1 MGAGRHRR
9 DRTRGGGLAARGLA
23 LAVAAALVAA
33 AAGPS
38 LAYGGGRRGGPAAH
52 VERGEA
58 SYYGAGFHGRRTASG
73 ARFDRRRL
81 TAAHPRLP
89 LGSRVVVTN
98 LENGRRVEVE
108 VNDRGP
114 HAREGRVIDLS
125 EAAARRI
132 GITREEGVAPVAI
145 VVATR

>member
-1 MGAGRHRR
+1 MDG
-9 DRTRGGGLAARGLA
+9 TRQHPVRGVIRALGLVLAVLVGMLAATPV
-23 LAVAAALVAA
+23 VAGDSGTAK
-33 AAGPS
+33 P
-38 LAYGGGRRGGPAAH
+38 AH

-58 SYYGAGFHGRRTASG
+58 SFYGPGLHGRKTASG

-98 LENGRRVEVE
+98 LANGKRVEVE

-114 HAREGRVIDLS
+114 YAKDRAIDLS
-125 EAAARRI
+125 EAAAQRI
-132 GITREEGVAPVAI
+132 GITREAGTAPVLI
-145 VVATR
+145 VASAS

>member
-1 MGAGRHRR
+1 MDGAKHHPL
-9 DRTRGGGLAARGLA
+9 GGSIRAVGLV
-23 LAVAAALVAA
+23 LAVLIATL
-33 AAGPS
+33 AGAP
-38 LAYGGGRRGGPAAH
+38 AVNAGDGGQSKPVH

-58 SYYGAGFHGRRTASG
+58 SFYGPGLHGRRTASG
-73 ARFDRRRL
+73 ERFDRRRL

-98 LENGRRVEVE
+98 LANSWRVEVE

-114 HAREGRVIDLS
+114 YAKGRAIDLS

-132 GITREEGVAPVAI
+132 GITREEGTAPVLI
-145 VVATR
+145 VASAK

>member
-1 MGAGRHRR
+1 MDTTKSRR
-9 DRTRGGGLAARGLA
+9 SRAPARALGLA
-23 LAVAAALVAA
+23 LVVLAGALASVPAPVAADGKP
-33 AAGPS
+33 GP
-38 LAYGGGRRGGPAAH
+38 AH

-58 SYYGAGFHGRRTASG
+58 SFYGPGFHGRRTASG
-73 ARFDRRRL
+73 ERFDRRRL

-89 LGSRVVVTN
+89 LGSRAVVTN

-114 HAREGRVIDLS
+114 YAKGRVIDLS

-132 GITREEGVAPVAI
+132 GITREEGTAPVLI
-145 VVATR
+145 VVASAR

>member
-1 MGAGRHRR
+1 MDGTKQHP
-9 DRTRGGGLAARGLA
+9 ARGSIRALGLP
-23 LAVAAALVAA
+23 LAVLLGML
-33 AAGPS
+33 AGVPT
-38 LAYGGGRRGGPAAH
+38 ADGGTAKPVH

-58 SYYGAGFHGRRTASG
+58 SFYGPGLHGRKTASG

-98 LENGRRVEVE
+98 LANGKRVEVE

-114 HAREGRVIDLS
+114 HAKGRAIDLS
-125 EAAARRI
+125 EAAAQRI
-132 GITREEGVAPVAI
+132 GITRKADTAPVLI
-145 VVATR
+145 VASAS

>member
-1 MGAGRHRR
+1 MDTRR
-9 DRTRGGGLAARGLA
+9 PRSRGPARVFGLA
-23 LAVAAALVAA
+23 LAALTSASVAGAPALA
-33 AAGPS
+33 
-38 LAYGGGRRGGPAAH
+38 GGGRGAGPAAAH

-58 SYYGAGFHGRRTASG
+58 SYYGAGLHGRRTASG
-73 ARFDRRRL
+73 ERFDRRRL

-89 LGSRVVVTN
+89 LGTRVVVTN

-114 HAREGRVIDLS
+114 HAKGRAIDLS

-132 GITREEGVAPVAI
+132 GITREEGTAPVLI
-145 VVATR
+145 VASAAR